1 MALIETMSGPLT
13 KALAQNSQ
21 SNLYGSFGMTSTEP
35 SGDGVFSIGDGG
47 ILASNRIA
55 IWPYCEGLENNK
67 FSMRLHGWTLYRAQQ
82 DTMGIWIP
90 SLIVELSFVSCA
102 KQGPAPPTPTT
113 GMGKSISTMERMCDT
128 ISLVHG
134 NVGSTGYINSPGA
147 NIISMALVE
156 LCGANKIQF
165 DFQFIDS
172 VPMNAL
178 WARR

>member
-67 FSMRLHGWTLYRAQQ
+67 FAMRVWGWVVYQT
-82 DTMGIWIP
+82 IWVP
-90 SLIVELSFVSCA
+90 SLIVELACVSCA

-128 ISLVHG
+128 ISLVKG
-134 NVGSTGYINSPGA
+134 NVGSTGYINSPQA
-147 NIISMALVE
+147 NIIGMALVE

-165 DFQFIDS
+165 DFQYIDA

-178 WARR
+178 FARR